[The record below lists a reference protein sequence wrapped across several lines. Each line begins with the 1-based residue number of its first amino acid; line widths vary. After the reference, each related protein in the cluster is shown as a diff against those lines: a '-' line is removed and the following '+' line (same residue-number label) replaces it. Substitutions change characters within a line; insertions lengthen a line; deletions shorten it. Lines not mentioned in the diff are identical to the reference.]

1 MGSKIFQK
9 FLQKVLTFVLVS
21 ANILADE
28 WKGTKYLLWQVFWIP
43 LYNTVYYKG
52 TVKLIKFSFAVSFL
66 FLRKTTK
73 GGCNEQ
79 KASSNNNSYY

>member
-1 MGSKIFQK
+1 VESKIFQN

-21 ANILADE
+21 ANIRIDQ

-52 TVKLIKFSFAVSFL
+52 TVKLIKIQFCGVFFVSPQNYKRRL
-66 FLRKTTK
+66 
-73 GGCNEQ
+73 
-79 KASSNNNSYY
+79 